1 MGSQL
6 STAQLLNRRPSRSL
20 YQRLLAGALGVTL
33 AFGIGIVPAT
43 ASAEPTDPDAKA
55 KFASGI
61 SKFENKDFDG
71 AIADFEAGYAIES
84 DPLFLFAWAQAE
96 FNKGDCREAVKL
108 YNKFIAEDV
117 PQSAKDQ
124 AKEAIVVCAER
135 MADQPVD
142 PDPLDDPVDDPVE
155 DDPFDDPEDD
165 PVNKPPPKN
174 DGKKKWYLDP
184 VGDALVATGVVAAG
198 VGIGLIVGGEVLD
211 GKPQAPSYAEHVDR
225 VERVQT
231 LRIAGAVTAG
241 IGGALI
247 IGGAIRW
254 ALVARESK
262 SPSVGLLYGR
272 GLTGLQLQGRF

>member
-6 STAQLLNRRPSRSL
+6 STAQLLNRRPLRSL
-20 YQRLLAGALGVTL
+20 SQRLLASALGL
-33 AFGIGIVPAT
+33 ALAVGVGFVPT
-43 ASAEPTDPDAKA
+43 AAQAEPTDPDAKA

-61 SKFENKDFDG
+61 SKFENKDFEG
-71 AIADFEAGYAIES
+71 AIADFEEGYAIES

-96 FNKGDCREAVKL
+96 FNQGNCREAVKL
-108 YNKFIAEDV
+108 YRKFIAEDV
-117 PQSAKDQ
+117 PRSAKDQ

-135 MADQPVD
+135 MADEPED
-142 PDPLDDPVDDPVE
+142 PDPIDDPIDDPVDD
-155 DDPFDDPEDD
+155 DPFDDSVDDGIDD
-165 PVNKPPPKN
+165 PPPPTE
-174 DGKKKWYLDP
+174 GKRKWYLDP
-184 VGDALVATGVVAAG
+184 VGDALAATGVVAAG
-198 VGIGLIVGGEVLD
+198 VGVGLIVGAEVLD
-211 GKPQAPSYAEHVDR
+211 GKPQAPSYAEHVER

-262 SPSVGLLYGR
+262 APSVGLMWGG